1 MVTRAETHANG
12 DDDDIDVTIDV
23 DDDSNNHNGIDIGDA
38 NQHTERKNS
47 IIVDQVDIIPTV
59 HRHLSYD
66 KQGICY
72 DMIYEYA

>member
-1 MVTRAETHANG
+1 MVTQADTHANG
-12 DDDDIDVTIDV
+12 DNYDDDVDVSID
-23 DDDSNNHNGIDIGDA
+23 DDDSKNHNGIDIGDA

-66 KQGICY
+66 QQGNA
-72 DMIYEYA
+72 MI